1 MEEGVALAMQ
11 FQKNLGAPEI
21 QAIRAQVQK
30 ECASIGLD
38 PQRAFT
44 VLFVTDE
51 LACNVMEH
59 AHASKVEISIDAAK
73 DHFALTLKDDGVP
86 FDSGEGIE
94 GLAKGALVEK
104 GERNLGLSLIGR
116 LVDKVSYQ
124 RLEGG
129 SNELK
134 VEKSW

>member
-1 MEEGVALAMQ
+1 MALALQ
-11 FQKNLGAPEI
+11 FEKNLGAPEI
-21 QAIRAQVQK
+21 QSIRAQVQK
-30 ECASIGLD
+30 ECSSIGLD

-44 VLFVTDE
+44 ILFVTDE

-59 AHASKVEISIDAAK
+59 AHATHIELNIAAEK
-73 DHFALTLKDDGVP
+73 NSFVLILKDDGVP

-94 GLAKGALVEK
+94 TLSKGALSDK

-129 SNELK
+129 SNELR
-134 VEKSW
+134 VEKAW